1 MTPAQ
6 AAAEAGVS
14 RWAIMR
20 AINNQQLK
28 AKRDNRNRWNIS
40 PEDLAA
46 HCAHTVRQQPAA
58 HHDDSAALR
67 EKLVGETTR
76 ANAAERA
83 RDQAEANRD
92 HWQRMAETLAENQR
106 FKWPWQK

>member
-92 HWQRMAETLAENQR
+92 HWQRMAKTLAENQR